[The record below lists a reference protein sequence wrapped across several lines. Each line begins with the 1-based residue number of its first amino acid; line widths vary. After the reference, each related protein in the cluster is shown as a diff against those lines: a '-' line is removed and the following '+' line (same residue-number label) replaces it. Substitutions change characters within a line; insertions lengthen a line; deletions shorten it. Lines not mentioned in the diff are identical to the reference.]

1 MYKFKKVVIVS
12 VLALIA
18 ALIFSTIADAS
29 VRVKG
34 YYRKDG
40 TYVQPHYRSN
50 PDGNPYNNWSY
61 PGNTNPYTGETAPGN
76 PDTYLENYYNN
87 KSSAGSSV
95 DWLNQGTGLYHV
107 YQYDKYLQSF
117 KNMQYATNYAQKW
130 DHSKVLSGTTNIVIW
145 HNYPY
150 HVYQNDKYLNS
161 FSSLF
166 NALNYAGKWDHS
178 SVVDG
183 SNQKTIWKNY

>member
-1 MYKFKKVVIVS
+1 MHKLKKVVIAL
-12 VLALIA
+12 VLSLIA

-50 PDGNPYNNWSY
+50 PDSNPYNNWSY

-76 PDTYLENYYNN
+76 PDTYLKNYYNN
-87 KSSAGSSV
+87 SLPSPSSQA
-95 DWLNQGTGLYHV
+95 TGLYHV

-117 KNMQYATNYAQKW
+117 QDLSCAIDYAQKW
-130 DHSKVLSGTTNIVIW
+130 DHTKVISGPTNVTMW

-161 FSSLF
+161 FSSLL
-166 NALNYAGKWDHS
+166 NALNYAEKWDHS
-178 SVVDG
+178 KVVDG
-183 SNQKTIWKNY
+183 SSQKTFWKNY